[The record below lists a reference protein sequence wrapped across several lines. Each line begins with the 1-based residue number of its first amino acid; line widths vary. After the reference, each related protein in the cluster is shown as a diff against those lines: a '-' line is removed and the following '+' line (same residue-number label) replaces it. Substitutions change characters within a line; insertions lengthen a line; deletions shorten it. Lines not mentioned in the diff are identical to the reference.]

1 MINPFHAAGAVSVTD
16 RLESVRGFNRE
27 QLQEALSVN
36 GLQKTVELA
45 IKRRLRALDKGSI

>member
-16 RLESVRGFNRE
+16 RLESVRRFNQE
-27 QLQEALSVN
+27 KLQQALFVD